1 MPTTTTPNLYLVDGH
16 AVVYKYYYAF
26 AENPLTNSRGE
37 NTGPAF
43 GLAKII
49 CTLLNNYPVTH
60 MGVLFDPSGGSFRKR
75 IYPQYKDTRKHEDDV
90 RPMILR
96 AWQMCRA
103 WGIFSNA
110 YKSFE
115 ADDIIGTLARRHAAM
130 GWRVWIVSKDKD
142 FMQLLDDDRIK
153 MIDLGS
159 KIGKDEVTV
168 IDAAA
173 VEARFGVKPNQIR
186 DLLALMG
193 DTSDNVP
200 GVQKVGKTGAA
211 KFLQKYGDIDGIYE
225 NLDKREGKKALFT
238 DVQKRNFNDAKPNMD
253 LYRNLVTIKTDV
265 EIVDADE
272 ATLIRPQKHT
282 PELISLLQELEMPT
296 ILKEISDTPMST
308 PVT

>member
-1 MPTTTTPNLYLVDGH
+1 
-16 AVVYKYYYAF
+16 
-26 AENPLTNSRGE
+26 
-37 NTGPAF
+37 
-43 GLAKII
+43 
-49 CTLLNNYPVTH
+49 
-60 MGVLFDPSGGSFRKR
+60 
-75 IYPQYKDTRKHEDDV
+75 
-90 RPMILR
+90 
-96 AWQMCRA
+96 
-103 WGIFSNA
+103 
-110 YKSFE
+110 
-115 ADDIIGTLARRHAAM
+115 
-130 GWRVWIVSKDKD
+130 
-142 FMQLLDDDRIK
+142 MQLLDDDRIK